1 MKKRIGEFLIQKG
14 ILTEAQV
21 EEALNYSVQT
31 GLRFG
36 EAAEQLGFLDQSTLE
51 KTFGQSYKTDFYYI
65 DTGVFPTETKDLFT
79 VDEMIEHGVVALG
92 ISAGQTLFKKNKR
105 TLNLGYLNPQN
116 PARTAAVEALIR
128 SKGVPFDSFKSY
140 LVLVE
145 QFVEVLGTVYNVD
158 ESFIAKREPAK
169 IEECLQLYLRVKSA

>member
-36 EAAEQLGFLDQSTLE
+36 EAAEQLGFLDQATLE
-51 KTFGQSYKTDFYYI
+51 KTFGQSYKTDFFYI
-65 DTGVFPTETKDLFT
+65 DVEVFPTDSKDLFT
-79 VDEMIEHGVVALG
+79 IDEMIEHGVVALG

-105 TLNLGYLNPQN
+105 TLNLGFLNPQN
-116 PARTAAVEALIR
+116 ADRVAKVEALIR
-128 SKGVPFDSFKSY
+128 SKGIPFDAFKSY
-140 LVLVE
+140 LVLVD
-145 QFVEVLGTVYNVD
+145 QFVEVLTTIYQVK
-158 ESFIAKREPAK
+158 EETISKREPQK
-169 IEECLQLYLRVKSA
+169 IEESLQLYLRVKSA